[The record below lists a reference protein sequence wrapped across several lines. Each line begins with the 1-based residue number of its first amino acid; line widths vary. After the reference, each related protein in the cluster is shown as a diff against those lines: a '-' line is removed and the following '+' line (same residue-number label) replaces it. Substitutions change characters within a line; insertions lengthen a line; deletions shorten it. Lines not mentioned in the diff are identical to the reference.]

1 MRVHNY
7 IGTVTF
13 VSIRMLC
20 VLQCIM
26 CGLCCGPGV
35 FTSECVG
42 ENNSECAVVVD
53 CMKVRWF
60 KQTEQNESF

>member
-1 MRVHNY
+1 M
-7 IGTVTF
+7 
-13 VSIRMLC
+13 
-20 VLQCIM
+20 LQCIM

-53 CMKVRWF
+53 CMKVCTLNKTRAF
-60 KQTEQNESF
+60 EYLEAELLY